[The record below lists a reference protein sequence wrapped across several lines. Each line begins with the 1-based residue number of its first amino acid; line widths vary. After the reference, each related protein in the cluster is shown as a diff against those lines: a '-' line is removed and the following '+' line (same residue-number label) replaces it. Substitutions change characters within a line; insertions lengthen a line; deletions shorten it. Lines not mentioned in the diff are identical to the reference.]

1 MKLAQ
6 GTVIGLIAGYY
17 DVETATGI
25 VRTRARGVFRQKKQ
39 KPAVG
44 DRVEI
49 QIDDKGMSYLV
60 KIMPRLNRIGRPA
73 VANVSHVLLVIS
85 AVEPDFSLEL
95 LDRFL
100 TFFSWQKVN
109 VTIYLSKTDLLDN
122 DKLTEIKRSLAYY
135 QEIG

>member
-17 DVETATGI
+17 DVETAAGI

-73 VANVSHVLLVIS
+73 VANVFVAQYRSSISSTISRSEPFVFLLN
-85 AVEPDFSLEL
+85 EH
-95 LDRFL
+95 
-100 TFFSWQKVN
+100 
-109 VTIYLSKTDLLDN
+109 DLLN
-122 DKLTEIKRSLAYY
+122 ISPPPYATSL
-135 QEIG
+135 IGPASDISISLLA